1 MNIVV
6 LDGYTLN
13 PGDNPWDELARLGT
27 LVVHDRTPAGRIVE
41 RARGAAIVLTNKTPL
56 GEAELA
62 QLPELRCIGVL
73 ATGYNVVDVG
83 AARRRGIAVT
93 NVPEYGTDS
102 VAQHVFALLLELC
115 HRVGQHDAA
124 VKAGEWTASPD
135 FCFWKAPLI
144 ELAGL
149 TIGIVGFGRIG
160 RRVGELAHAFGM
172 RVLASG
178 GARRPSP
185 SYAPFAWRDIP
196 DLFAQSDVITL
207 HCPLTAENAGFVDA
221 ALLARVRRRRLP
233 PQHRPRRSGRR
244 GGTGGGP
251 ALRPT
256 GGRGRRRRLTRA
268 DRRRQPAAGGAALP
282 HYAAHGLGQ
291 PRRTPPPDGDGG
303 RERARLPRRA
313 AGESGERVS
322 Q

>member
-6 LDGYTLN
+6 LDGHTLN

-27 LVVHDRTPAGRIVE
+27 LVVHDRTPAGQVVE

-62 QLPELRCIGVL
+62 ELPELRFVGVL
-73 ATGYNVVDVG
+73 ATGYDVVDV
-83 AARRRGIAVT
+83 AAAQRRGIAVA

-115 HRVGQHDAA
+115 HHVGEHDAA

-135 FCFWKAPLI
+135 FCFWKTPLI
-144 ELAGL
+144 ELAGR

-160 RRVGELAHAFGM
+160 RRVGELAHALGM

-178 GARRPSP
+178 GRRRESP
-185 SYAPFAWRDIP
+185 SYEPFAWRETR
-196 DLFAQSDVITL
+196 DLFAEADAISL
-207 HCPLTAENAGFVDA
+207 HCPLSAENAGFVDA
-221 ALLARVRRRRLP
+221 GLLARVRPGAFLLNTARGGLVDEKALAAALGSGHLGGAAVDVVSSEPIAAGNPLLTAPRCIITPHMAWGSLAARRRLMAVAVENVRAFLAG
-233 PQHRPRRSGRR
+233 RPVN
-244 GGTGGGP
+244 
-251 ALRPT
+251 L
-256 GGRGRRRRLTRA
+256 
-268 DRRRQPAAGGAALP
+268 
-282 HYAAHGLGQ
+282 
-291 PRRTPPPDGDGG
+291 
-303 RERARLPRRA
+303 
-313 AGESGERVS
+313 VS